1 MLKTVVLQPSKL
13 APFGSAYRR
22 MMLAL
27 VGDPA
32 SMPAAVLVQRW
43 SKVPWIAVLDAE
55 TLRELNRSPRS
66 IAARAVG
73 QAAAVLIDPS
83 CEEEIRRL
91 LGGRR
96 IVLFGD
102 PARLARVVSD
112 AALAPGAR
120 SELGGPSALL
130 ADAWVFLN
138 ERATRL
144 AIRAMPLTRKAA
156 EPIHPHHLIG
166 GSWHLWYL
174 KHLRAGDRVLDVG
187 CANGAQTLAAA
198 RVVRSIVGVDI
209 DARELVRAE
218 RRAGDEGIQNVEF
231 KLLDLAEP
239 SALEG
244 LGHTNFDAILAL
256 DVLEHL
262 ANRTEVLHRLRAL
275 LQPSGR
281 LIISVPNR
289 ETPYR
294 RFLRKAGAFAFSD
307 PDHKVE
313 YTDKSLESE
322 LLESGFKISR
332 RERGGYDSPIAG
344 LSTLLG
350 VASLRAYK
358 RLAEHRYHLSQRFPE
373 RATALRV
380 VAMPLE

>member
-1 MLKTVVLQPSKL
+1 
-13 APFGSAYRR
+13 
-22 MMLAL
+22 
-27 VGDPA
+27 
-32 SMPAAVLVQRW
+32 
-43 SKVPWIAVLDAE
+43 
-55 TLRELNRSPRS
+55 
-66 IAARAVG
+66 VG

-83 CEEEIRRL
+83 CEDEIRRL
-91 LGGRR
+91 GARR

-120 SELGGPSALL
+120 SDLGGPSALL

-138 ERATRL
+138 QRATRL

-187 CANGAQTLAAA
+187 CANGAQTLTAA

-218 RRAGDEGIQNVEF
+218 RRAGDEGIQNAKF
-231 KLLDLAEP
+231 RLLDLAEP
-239 SALEG
+239 SALES
-244 LGHTNFDAILAL
+244 LGHANFDAILAL

-262 ANRTEVLHRLRAL
+262 AHRTEVLQCLRAL

-322 LLESGFKISR
+322 LHESGFKISS

-358 RLAEHRYHLSQRFPE
+358 GLAEHRYHLSQRFPE

-380 VAMPLE
+380 VAVPLE